1 MVETTTIDPS
11 KFKSHSLF
19 LGFLAQR
26 SSAIFLHFHRQSPVN
41 ATEVHSFLA
50 KRPKATFISI
60 LPTDISIA

>member
-1 MVETTTIDPS
+1 MVETTTIDRS
-11 KFKSHSLF
+11 KFKYHSLF

-26 SSAIFLHFHRQSPVN
+26 SAIFLHFHRQSPVN

>member
-1 MVETTTIDPS
+1 MVETTTIDRS
-11 KFKSHSLF
+11 KFKYHSLF

-26 SSAIFLHFHRQSPVN
+26 SAIFLHFHRQSPVVN